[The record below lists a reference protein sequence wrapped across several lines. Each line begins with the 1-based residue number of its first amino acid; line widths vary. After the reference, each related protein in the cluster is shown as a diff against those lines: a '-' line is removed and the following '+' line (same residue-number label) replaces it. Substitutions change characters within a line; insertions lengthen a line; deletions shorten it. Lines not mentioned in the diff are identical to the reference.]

1 MEWLCLTAEYGRSL
15 KAVFDQDY
23 SAELIDMQ
31 LAVKGY
37 PSFEHRD
44 LEQNRPLYT
53 FWAHAASEE
62 LRPIRVTL
70 APRR

>member
-1 MEWLCLTAEYGRSL
+1 M
-15 KAVFDQDY
+15 
-23 SAELIDMQ
+23 INMQ

-44 LEQNRPLYT
+44 LEQHGHLYT

-62 LRPIRVTL
+62 LRSILVTL
-70 APRR
+70 TPRR